1 MIGTTLAHFKITG
14 KLGEGGMGEV
24 YRAEDSKLGREV
36 AIKVLPELVA
46 GDAERMARFEREAK
60 LLAALNHPNIGAIYS
75 IEHATPDSV
84 EGSEAVGQRS
94 SEQPQD
100 QAGEGEPPSP
110 QAPKPLGPSVHFLV
124 LELIEGE
131 SLSEMLARGPLGL
144 EKALQVGQQVAL
156 ALEAAHDKGVIHRD
170 LKPANV
176 MLTPNGSVKVLDFG
190 LAKAWDVEETSGSA
204 PLISRSPTLT
214 QGMTEVGVLLGTAAY
229 MSPEQA
235 RGKPVDKRADIWAFG
250 AVLLETLT
258 GRKAF
263 GGDTITDMIA
273 AVVAREPEWERLP
286 ADTPKSVTRLL
297 RRCLEKDQE
306 QRLRDIGDARLELE
320 EMLANPE
327 GLHAEPEAVAASS
340 KTSLLWK
347 VGTAVLALLAA
358 GLGFA
363 LWRASQSEPP
373 AITRAFIPAP
383 VGAEFD
389 LGTDYPAP
397 VAISPDGRTLV
408 YGVQEDGTTKRLWVR
423 ELDDLEARP
432 LAGTDGA
439 MYPFWSPDSRFLGF
453 FAQGKLK
460 KVEVTGGPA
469 MSLCDAPNGK
479 GGTWNRDGVIVFAPA
494 HTTTL
499 HRVSAAGG
507 EPAEVTQM
515 DAERADDSHRH
526 PRFLPDGEHF
536 LYTARVGFGGGSA
549 NSRLIVGSLSG
560 ESSELMPATSNTE
573 YVAGHLLY
581 VFDAALMA
589 RPFNADRRQLTG
601 DAFPIAERVW
611 GDQGALLGV
620 FSASENG
627 VLAYQTGTPREDV
640 LSTLKWIDRSGNIL
654 SEVGSQEPYS
664 EVNLSPDGLTAV
676 VNISDP
682 ESGNRDLWLVDLER
696 QLKSRFTFDA
706 AQDWVA
712 VWSPDGSKIAF
723 SSERGGSSD
732 LYVKSVTGGGEA
744 ELIFDD
750 ETLKYPASW
759 SRDGRYLFYE
769 SWGTD
774 GSSDIFALDLEEG
787 SEPMPLQP
795 TDFTER
801 VPVLSPDGRWV
812 AYVSDESGSDQVYVT
827 SFPEGGRKW
836 QVSTQPSL
844 YARWVTDDEIF
855 LMDPSGVVRV
865 AEVDGSSSTF
875 QIGPI
880 SQVAEFPTQGGGFD
894 FDISR
899 DGERLLFASLQED
912 SGQSASMD
920 PLTLVV
926 GWTADLERP

>member
-1 MIGTTLAHFKITG
+1 MIGSTLAHFKITG

-36 AIKVLPELVA
+36 AIKVLPEMVA

-60 LLAALNHPNIGAIYS
+60 LLASLNHPNIGAIYS
-75 IEHATPDSV
+75 IEHAEREAASPSPDAS
-84 EGSEAVGQRS
+84 EAGSEA
-94 SEQPQD
+94 E
-100 QAGEGEPPSP
+100 SP
-110 QAPKPLGPSVHFLV
+110 GPRTQAPGPSIHFLV

-131 SLSEMLARGPLGL
+131 TLSELLDRGPIGL
-144 EKALQVGQQVAL
+144 EKSLEIAQQIAV
-156 ALEAAHDKGVIHRD
+156 ALEAAHANGVIHRD

-176 MLTPNGSVKVLDFG
+176 KMTPTGQVKVLDFG

-214 QGMTEVGVLLGTAAY
+214 QGMTEAGMLLGTAAY

-235 RGKPVDKRADIWAFG
+235 RGKPVDKRADIWAYG
-250 AVLLETLT
+250 AVLLEMLT

-263 GGDTITDMIA
+263 GGETVTDMIA

-286 ADTPKSVTRLL
+286 ADTPRAVNRLL

-306 QRLRDIGDARLELE
+306 KRLRDIGDARLELE
-320 EMLANPE
+320 ELLAHPE
-327 GLHAEPEAVAASS
+327 GLHAEPETIGAPGKA
-340 KTSLLWK
+340 SLLWK
-347 VGTAVLALLAA
+347 VAAAVLALVAA
-358 GLGFA
+358 GLGFG
-363 LWRASQSEPP
+363 LWRASQPEPQQ
-373 AITRAFIPAP
+373 ITRAFIPAP
-383 VGAEFD
+383 AGADFD
-389 LGTDYPAP
+389 LGSDYPAP
-397 VAISPDGRTLV
+397 VALSPNGRTLV

-423 ELDDLEARP
+423 DLDDLEARP
-432 LAGTDGA
+432 LAGTEGGL
-439 MYPFWSPDSRFLGF
+439 YPFWSPDSRFVGF

-469 MSLCDAPNGK
+469 MTLCDAPNGK
-479 GGTWNRDGVIVFAPA
+479 GGTWNQDGVIVFAPA

-499 HRVSAAGG
+499 QRVSAAGG
-507 EPAEVTQM
+507 EPVEVTKM
-515 DAERADDSHRH
+515 DVERAEDSHRH

-549 NSRLIVGSLSG
+549 NSRLVVGSLSG
-560 ESSELMPATSNTE
+560 EASELMPATSNTE

-581 VFDAALMA
+581 VFDTTLMA
-589 RPFNADRRQLTG
+589 RPFDAERRELTG

-640 LSTLKWIDRSGNIL
+640 LSTLTWMDRSGEVI
-654 SEVGSQEPYS
+654 SAVGSEEAYS

-676 VNISDP
+676 VNISDR
-682 ESGNRDLWLVDLER
+682 ESGNRDLWLVDLQR

-706 AQDWVA
+706 SQDWIA
-712 VWSPDGSKIAF
+712 VWSPDGDRIAF
-723 SSERGGSSD
+723 SSERTGSSD
-732 LYVKSVTGGGEA
+732 LYVKSVSGGGEA
-744 ELIFDD
+744 ELVFDD

-769 SWGTD
+769 SWTSD
-774 GSSDIFALDLEEG
+774 GSSDIFAFDLEEG
-787 SEPMPLQP
+787 GEPIPIQA

-801 VPVLSPDGRWV
+801 VPVISPDGRWV

-836 QVSTQPSL
+836 QVSSGTSL

-855 LMDPSGVVRV
+855 MMDPNGVVSV
-865 AEVDGSSSTF
+865 AQVDGSSGTF

-880 SQVAEFPTQGGGFD
+880 NRVGEFPTQGGGFD
-894 FDISR
+894 FDVSR
-899 DGERLLFASLQED
+899 DGERLLFASLKEE
-912 SGQSASMD
+912 SGQSTRMD
-920 PLTLVV
+920 PLTLVM